1 MPILGMRT
9 TANFVANQ
17 RPENWRESIT
27 LLYPSSSRVREAPLT
42 ALTSVMKT
50 RKTDDPVFHWWE
62 KSLNNRRFL
71 LTAALGVT
79 ATGVAGTLTV
89 DAAYNAATG
98 VKLND
103 LLFVEGT
110 GEILRVSADPTA
122 TNSIPVIR
130 GVQVG
135 GSGLALDP
143 AIAGTNPYVMVIG
156 SAFEEGSQAPTGVNF
171 DPTERFNYTQ
181 IFRSTLEG
189 TRTAMRTRLRTG
201 DQVNEA
207 KRECLEYFSVDMEK
221 GFWFGKRGTTT
232 VNGKPWRMMDGVFQQ
247 IANVSSANIISLAG
261 ADVTAGVDMDWL
273 MARMRDWFRFGSSE
287 KMFFAG
293 GGALLTL
300 GEIVRKNSDLTIQSG
315 IKEYGME
322 VTKITTPFGQLT
334 GVVHPLF
341 SQMQG
346 GTNGGTAFNSYDT
359 ALAILDMD
367 NVRYVYFDD
376 VQYQKDLTPI
386 GLDGVKSGYLAE
398 VSIELSHP
406 ISHFLVKNLVK
417 AKKDA

>member
-9 TANFVANQ
+9 TANFVTNQ
-17 RPENWRESIT
+17 RPENWRESIA
-27 LLYPSSSRVREAPLT
+27 LMYPNSSRVREAPLT

-50 RKTDDPVFHWWE
+50 RKVDDPVFHWWE

-79 ATGVAGTLTV
+79 AAGAAGTLSV
-89 DAAYNAATG
+89 DANFNAATG
-98 VKLND
+98 VKMND
-103 LLFVEGT
+103 LLFLEQT
-110 GEILRVSADPTA
+110 GEIVRVSVDPSA
-122 TNSIPVIR
+122 TNAIAVIR
-130 GVQVG
+130 GAQTG

-143 AIAGTNPYVMVIG
+143 AVAGVNPYAMVIG

-171 DPTERFNYTQ
+171 DPNDRFNYTQ

-189 TRTAMRTRLRTG
+189 TRTAMKTRLRTG

-207 KRECLEYFSVDMEK
+207 KRECLEYFSVDMER
-221 GFWFGKRGTTT
+221 GFWFGKRGSTT
-232 VNGKPWRMMDGVFQQ
+232 VNGKPWRMMDGVIQQ
-247 IANVSSANIISLAG
+247 IANASGANIITADASLG
-261 ADVTAGVDMDWL
+261 ADMDWL
-273 MARMRDWFRFGSSE
+273 MAQMEVWFRQGSSE

-293 GGALLTL
+293 SGALLTL
-300 GEIVRKNSDLTIQSG
+300 GEIVRKNSQLTIQSG
-315 IKEYGME
+315 MKEYGME

-346 GTNGGTAFNSYDT
+346 GSNGGTPFYSYNH
-359 ALAILDMD
+359 AMAILDMD
-367 NVRYVYFDD
+367 SIKYVYFDD
-376 VQYQKDLTPI
+376 VTYQRDITPV
-386 GLDGVKSGYLAE
+386 GLDGQKSGYIAE
-398 VSIELSHP
+398 VSIEVSFP
-406 ISHFLVKNLVK
+406 QTHFLIKNLAK

>member
-17 RPENWRESIT
+17 RPENWREAIA
-27 LLYPSSSRVREAPLT
+27 LMYPNSARVRSAPLT

-50 RKTDDPVFHWWE
+50 RSTDDPIFHWFE

-71 LTAALGVT
+71 VTAALGVT
-79 ATGVAGTLTV
+79 AAGAAGSVTV
-89 DAAYNAATG
+89 DANYNAATG
-98 VKLND
+98 LKLND
-103 LLFVEGT
+103 LLFAEAT
-110 GEILRVSADPTA
+110 GEIFRVSADPTA
-122 TNSIPVIR
+122 TNTIPVIR
-130 GVQVG
+130 GTQTG

-143 AIAGTNPYVMVIG
+143 AVAGTNPYLMVIG

-189 TRTAMRTRLRTG
+189 TRTAMKTRLRTG
-201 DQVNEA
+201 NQVNEA

-232 VNGKPWRMMDGVFQQ
+232 VNGKPWRMMDGVIQQ
-247 IANVSSANIISLAG
+247 IANVSSANIIT
-261 ADVTAGVDMDWL
+261 ADAAAGVDMDWL
-273 MARMRDWFRFGSSE
+273 MGQMENWFRFGSSE

-293 GGALLTL
+293 NGALLTL
-300 GEIVRKNSDLTIQSG
+300 GEIVRKNSSMQIQSG

-334 GVVHPLF
+334 GVTMPLW

-346 GTNGGTAFNSYDT
+346 GTVGGTAFYSYNH
-359 ALAILDMD
+359 AMAILDMD
-367 NVRYVYFDD
+367 NVKYVYFDD
-376 VQYQKDLTPI
+376 VQYQKDLTPV
-386 GLDGVKSGYLAE
+386 GLDGQKSGYLAE
-398 VSIELSHP
+398 VSIEVTFP
-406 ISHFLVKNLVK
+406 NTHFLIKNLAK